1 MKKSQ
6 YIIKSLINA
15 SAVLLY
21 VFGVSSFLSNAKY
34 IFGEEDAQH
43 KLLIPIFMLILLII
57 SATITGLLVLG
68 KPVHLYFSGQ
78 KKEALIMLF
87 TTLAWLVLILCGVV
101 AVVLLTR

>member
-1 MKKSQ
+1 MKKSE
-6 YIIKSLINA
+6 YIIKSLVNA
-15 SAVLLY
+15 VGVFLY

-43 KLLIPIFMLILLII
+43 KLLIPIFMLLLLIV

-68 KPVHLYFSGQ
+68 KPAYLYFSGQ
-78 KKEALIMLF
+78 KKESVIMLF